1 VDDSDTRF
9 LVLVSV
15 FLALFHADT
24 QHRISLLGQ
33 RERER
38 EREKARERRVNS
50 DLLTHMAIR
59 RIVRSNICYSHS
71 TFFFKT
77 IPSLPHPPY

>member
-38 EREKARERRVNS
+38 ERERKRERGG
-50 DLLTHMAIR
+50 
-59 RIVRSNICYSHS
+59 
-71 TFFFKT
+71 
-77 IPSLPHPPY
+77 